1 MKTIKDWVEL
11 ARICNTDEERAEMVM
26 LIRHDTIN
34 TIHVMVVDL
43 MKVNRPDDC
52 LLCGH
57 KLAAQMRTLLGY
69 AQDNIECD
77 DIDKNIL

>member
-11 ARICNTDEERAEMVM
+11 ERICNTDEERAELVM

-34 TIHVMVVDL
+34 TIHAMVVDL
-43 MKVNRPDDC
+43 MKTNRPDDC
-52 LLCGH
+52 LLCGY

-69 AQDNIECD
+69 TQDNMECD